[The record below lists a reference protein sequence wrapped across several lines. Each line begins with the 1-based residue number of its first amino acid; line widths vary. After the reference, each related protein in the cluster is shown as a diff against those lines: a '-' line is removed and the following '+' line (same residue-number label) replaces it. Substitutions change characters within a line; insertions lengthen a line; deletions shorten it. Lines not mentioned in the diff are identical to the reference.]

1 MLSFTNFSNTPC
13 GVIAEEGK
21 LTHLAHLEDGMFLD
35 GVDGLNDSIDI
46 LNKVAG
52 TLAPAR
58 GHTPAPVSVTTKWD
72 GAPAVVAGVDPSNN
86 KFFVA
91 TKSAFNPKSPKLNY
105 SVEDI
110 KANYPDSGV
119 ADKLIDAFTYLKPM
133 NIKGVFQ
140 GDLLYTITGR
150 KEETINGI
158 RYITFRPNTIVYAV
172 PVDSPAGISIKA
184 SKIGIVFHTKYTG
197 SSIATMTASPLGNAK
212 VGSTSNA
219 VWSVDPRI
227 PALPKNSPVL
237 MQPPEVKLFMELVKQ
252 IKSKG
257 KTLSAFLTNFLSKDP
272 AKYISLYINST
283 VNAGIST
290 RNVNS
295 FGLYIKTRETKEM
308 DRLKTE
314 KAKAQRQQK
323 LDDMIAYLSAYA
335 KQIDSLFELHS
346 LIAQAKMVM
355 VNKLAMTNV
364 VDTFNITDK
373 GYVKTAPEGFVAVCG
388 DTCKMVKLVDR
399 NHFSRINATSTK
411 EWSK

>member
-1 MLSFTNFSNTPC
+1 MLSFTHFSNSPC
-13 GVIAEEGK
+13 KVLAEEGK
-21 LTHLAHLEDGMFLD
+21 LTHLQHLEDLMFLD
-35 GVDGLNDSIDI
+35 GADGLSDSIDI
-46 LNKVAG
+46 LNRVAG

-58 GHTPAPVSVTTKWD
+58 VGTPTPVSVTTKWD
-72 GAPAVVAGVDPSNN
+72 GAPAVVAGTDPSNG

-91 TKSAFNPKSPKLNY
+91 TKSAFNPKTPVINY
-105 SVEDI
+105 SIDDI
-110 KANYPDSGV
+110 NKNYSGSGV
-119 ADKLIDAFTYLKPM
+119 AEKLIDTFTYLKPM

-140 GDLLYTITGR
+140 GDLLYTTTGR
-150 KEETINGI
+150 KEETIGGI

-172 PVDSPAGISIKA
+172 PVDSPAGTAIKA

-197 SSIATMTASPLGNAK
+197 STIATMTASPLGTTK

-219 VWSVDPRI
+219 VWSVDPKI
-227 PALPKNSPVL
+227 PALPKNSPAL
-237 MQPPEVKLFMELVKQ
+237 MQPPEVKLLGELVKK

-257 KTLSAFLTNFLSKDP
+257 KTLSDFLTNFLSKDP

-283 VNAGIST
+283 VNAGISN
-290 RNVNS
+290 RNINS
-295 FGLYIKTRETKEM
+295 FGLYITTRETKEM
-308 DRLKTE
+308 DKLKTE
-314 KAKAQRQQK
+314 KAKAQRKEK
-323 LDDMIAYLSAYA
+323 LDKMIAYLNAYA
-335 KQIDSLFELHS
+335 KQIDGLFELHS
-346 LIAQAKMVM
+346 LISQAKLIV
-355 VNKLAMTNV
+355 VNKLGMTNV

>member
-1 MLSFTNFSNTPC
+1 MLSFTNFLNQPC
-13 GVIAEEGK
+13 KVLAEEGK

-46 LNKVAG
+46 LNKVVD
-52 TLAPAR
+52 TLTPSRVGA
-58 GHTPAPVSVTTKWD
+58 PAPVSVTTKWD
-72 GAPAVVAGVDPSNN
+72 GAPAVVTGTDPSNK

-91 TKSAFNPKSPKLNY
+91 TKSAFNPKNPILNY
-105 SVEDI
+105 SIEDI
-110 KANYPDSGV
+110 KKNYPDSGV
-119 ADKLIDAFTYLKPM
+119 AEKLIDAFTYLKPM

-140 GDLLYTITGR
+140 GDLLYTTTGR
-150 KEETINGI
+150 KEETIDGI

-172 PVDSPAGISIKA
+172 PVDGPVGVSIKA

-197 SSIATMTASPLGNAK
+197 STIATMTASPLGNTK
-212 VGSTSNA
+212 VGSTSTA
-219 VWSVDPRI
+219 VWSVDPKI

-237 MQPPEVKLFMELVKQ
+237 MQPPEVKLLSELVKQ

-257 KTLSAFLTNFLSKDP
+257 KTLSAFLTNFLAKEP

-283 VNAGIST
+283 VNTGISN
-290 RNVNS
+290 RNANGL
-295 FGLYIKTRETKEM
+295 GLYIRTRETKEM
-308 DRLKTE
+308 DKLKTE
-314 KAKAQRQQK
+314 KAKAQRQEK
-323 LDDMIAYLSAYA
+323 LDGMIAYLNAYA
-335 KQIDSLFELHS
+335 KQIDGLFELHS
-346 LIAQAKMVM
+346 LISQAKMVL

-399 NHFSRINATSTK
+399 NQFSRINATSKK

>member
-1 MLSFTNFSNTPC
+1 MLSFTNFSNQPC
-13 GVIAEEGK
+13 KVLAEEGK

-46 LNKVAG
+46 LNKVVD
-52 TLAPAR
+52 TLTPAR
-58 GHTPAPVSVTTKWD
+58 VGAPAPVSVTTKWD
-72 GAPAVVAGVDPSNN
+72 GAPAVVTGTDPSNK

-91 TKSAFNPKSPKLNY
+91 TKSAFNPKNPILNY
-105 SVEDI
+105 SIEDI
-110 KANYPDSGV
+110 KKNYPDSGV
-119 ADKLIDAFTYLKPM
+119 AEKLIDAFTYLKPM

-140 GDLLYTITGR
+140 GDLLYTTTGR
-150 KEETINGI
+150 KEETIDGI
-158 RYITFRPNTIVYAV
+158 RYITFRPNSIVYAV
-172 PVDSPAGISIKA
+172 PVDGPVGVSIKA

-197 SSIATMTASPLGNAK
+197 PTIATMTASPLGNTK
-212 VGSTSNA
+212 VGSTSTA
-219 VWSVDPRI
+219 VWSVDPKI

-237 MQPPEVKLFMELVKQ
+237 MQPPEVKLLGELVKQ

-257 KTLSAFLTNFLSKDP
+257 KTLSAFLTNFLAKEP

-283 VNAGIST
+283 VNAGISN
-290 RNVNS
+290 RNANGL
-295 FGLYIKTRETKEM
+295 GLYIKTRETKEM
-308 DRLKTE
+308 DKLKTE
-314 KAKAQRQQK
+314 KAKAQRQEK
-323 LDDMIAYLSAYA
+323 LNGMIAYLNAYA
-335 KQIDSLFELHS
+335 KQIDGLFELHS
-346 LIAQAKMVM
+346 LISQAKMIL

-399 NHFSRINATSTK
+399 NQFSRINATSKK